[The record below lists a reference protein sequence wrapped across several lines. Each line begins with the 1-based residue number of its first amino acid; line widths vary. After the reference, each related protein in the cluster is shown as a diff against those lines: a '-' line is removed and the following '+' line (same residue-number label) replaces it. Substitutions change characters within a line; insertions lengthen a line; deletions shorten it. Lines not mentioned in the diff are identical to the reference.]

1 VVAVNSRLFTLLSA
15 RQSWLGDRQTVL
27 ARNIANA
34 DTPGFLPQDLSET
47 EFRRKVARLS
57 RPLPPVAMAST
68 DSGHLPAMRQAS
80 MEDARPRTGKGWEI
94 APSGN
99 AVVLEEQAEIMAR
112 TQIDHQLGN
121 DLYRKYVQMW
131 RTAVGGGHG

>member
-1 VVAVNSRLFTLLSA
+1 MVAVNSRLFGLLSA
-15 RQSWLGDRQTVL
+15 RQSWLGDRQAVL
-27 ARNIANA
+27 SRNIANA
-34 DTPGFLPQDLSET
+34 DTPGFRPKDLAEAD
-47 EFRRKVARLS
+47 FRRQVQGMV
-57 RPLPPVAMAST
+57 RPSPPVAMAAT
-68 DSGHLPAMRQAS
+68 DPAHLPPTRRAAA
-80 MEDARPRTGKGWEI
+80 EDARPRTAKGWEI

-99 AVVLEEQAEIMAR
+99 AVVLEEQAELMAR

>member
-1 VVAVNSRLFTLLSA
+1 MVAVNSRLFSLLSA

-34 DTPGFLPQDLSET
+34 DTPGFHPQDLSEA
-47 EFRRKVARLS
+47 EFRRKAARPRAPML
-57 RPLPPVAMAST
+57 PVAMALSNPA
-68 DSGHLPAMRQAS
+68 HLPATRNPATP
-80 MEDARPRTGKGWEI
+80 DAKPHSSNGWEI
-94 APSGN
+94 SLSGN
-99 AVVLEEQAEIMAR
+99 AVVLEEQAETMAK

-131 RTAVGGGHG
+131 RTAVGSGHG